1 MYCVESMYRNVKIVA
16 TSSNDEPP
24 HTTLILLTDFAVV
37 SRYNHVNPQAM
48 RTNVLFLIASSW
60 MDLKL
65 DTLLVR
71 QQWSPL
77 RDSLIGF

>member
-48 RTNVLFLIASSW
+48 RTKFVFVVGSSG
-60 MDLKL
+60 MGLQH
-65 DTLLVR
+65 DTQHVR
-71 QQWSPL
+71 QHWLTQME
-77 RDSLIGF
+77 